1 MPKQDERTRW
11 NAKYSA
17 GSHTGLAPDD
27 LLVTSYDEF
36 LRSEQPGYALDL
48 AGGAGRHS
56 LWLAERGWRVK
67 LVDVSDVAVR
77 LADGRARGL
86 SGGMITTE
94 NLDLSRLPDLGQD
107 QFDLILVFYFLER
120 KLFPALIRALKSRGF
135 LIYRTY
141 TVEQRRLVGGPSNP
155 RYLLQPN
162 ELRQAFQDL
171 EILRYGESIT
181 DQATA
186 ELVARKGG
194 TILSS

>member
-11 NAKYSA
+11 NARYSA
-17 GSHTGLAPDD
+17 GSHTGLAPDH
-27 LLVTSYDEF
+27 LLVTAYDEF
-36 LRSEQPGYALDL
+36 LRSERPGHALDL

-56 LWLAERGWRVK
+56 LWLAERGWSVK

>member
-1 MPKQDERTRW
+1 M
-11 NAKYSA
+11 
-17 GSHTGLAPDD
+17 
-27 LLVTSYDEF
+27 
-36 LRSEQPGYALDL
+36 
-48 AGGAGRHS
+48 
-56 LWLAERGWRVK
+56 
-67 LVDVSDVAVR
+67 VDVSDVAVR